1 MLHGIDA
8 VRRSAFA
15 RRQIRENGVSVDD
28 FPPPGKLDRPAA
40 AGDAIS
46 LPPVAGSVALWW
58 FALDRPADEA
68 AALARTL
75 SPEETARAQRFGT
88 ESLRQRW
95 IVGRA
100 TLRMLLAQAL
110 GVAPI
115 DVALARGRRGRPQL
129 AVPSLDFNVS
139 HTCGM
144 ALVGIAATPRKGM
157 RIGVD
162 VEHAERRVNADGLA
176 RKFLSE
182 REQAALAP
190 LMADQ
195 RRRGFLRLWT
205 CKEAMSKATGDA
217 LSAPFRRLDVAH
229 EGGLALAAGPPP
241 YTPAD
246 WTLHAVDIPGG
257 FLGTVAVWRS
267 NPTDDATRA

>member
-15 RRQIRENGVSVDD
+15 RRQIKENGVSVDD
-28 FPPPGKLDRPAA
+28 FPPPGKLDRPPA
-40 AGDAIS
+40 AGTAIS
-46 LPPVAGSVALWW
+46 LPPIAGAVELWW

-68 AALARTL
+68 VALARTL
-75 SPEETARAQRFGT
+75 SSEEVARAQRFGT

-100 TLRMLLAQAL
+100 TLRQLLAQAL
-110 GVAPI
+110 GIAPSE
-115 DVALARGRRGRPQL
+115 VALVRGRRGRPQL
-129 AVPSLDFNVS
+129 VVPSLDFNVS

-144 ALVGIAATPRKGM
+144 ALVGIAATPHAGM

-162 VEHAERRVNADGLA
+162 VEHAQRRINADGLS

-190 LMADQ
+190 LPAEE

-217 LSAPFRRLDVAH
+217 LAAPFRRLDVVQV
-229 EGGLALAAGPPP
+229 GGLALTAGPPP
-241 YTPAD
+241 YSPAD
-246 WTLHAVDIPGG
+246 WALHPVVMPDG
-257 FLGTVAVWRS
+257 FLATVAVWNSVGR
-267 NPTDDATRA
+267 

>member
-15 RRQIRENGVSVDD
+15 RRQTRENGVSVDD

-40 AGDAIS
+40 TGTAIS
-46 LPPVAGSVALWW
+46 LPPVAGPVELWW

-68 AALARTL
+68 EALARTL
-75 SPEETARAQRFGT
+75 SREETARAQRFGT
-88 ESLRQRW
+88 DSLRRRW

-100 TLRMLLAQAL
+100 TLRLLLAQAL
-110 GVAPI
+110 GIAPS
-115 DVALARGRRGRPQL
+115 DVVLARGRRGRPQL

-144 ALVGIAATPRKGM
+144 ALVGIAAMPHNGI

-162 VEHAERRVNADGLA
+162 VEHAQRSVNADGLS

-190 LMADQ
+190 LTAEE

-217 LSAPFRRLDVAH
+217 LSAPFRRLDVAQ

-241 YTPAD
+241 YTPVD
-246 WTLHAVDIPGG
+246 WALHPVVMPDG
-257 FLGTVAVWRS
+257 FLATVAVWDS
-267 NPTDDATRA
+267 AGTRQTS

>member
-15 RRQIRENGVSVDD
+15 RRQIMENGVSVDD
-28 FPPPGKLDRPAA
+28 FPPPGKLDRPPA
-40 AGDAIS
+40 AGTTIS
-46 LPPVAGSVALWW
+46 LPPVAGSVELWW
-58 FALDRPADEA
+58 IALDRPADEA

-75 SPEETARAQRFGT
+75 SSEETARAARFGT
-88 ESLRQRW
+88 ESLRRRW

-100 TLRMLLAQAL
+100 TLRQLLAQAL
-110 GVAPI
+110 GIAPA
-115 DVALARGRRGRPQL
+115 DVTLAKGRRGRPQL

-144 ALVGIAATPRKGM
+144 ALVGIAATPTAGM

-162 VEHAERRVNADGLA
+162 VEHAQRRVNADSLS
-176 RKFLSE
+176 RKFLSA

-190 LMADQ
+190 LAAEE

-217 LSAPFRRLDVAH
+217 LSAPFRHLDVAQD
-229 EGGLALAAGPPP
+229 GGLALVAGPQP
-241 YTPAD
+241 YSPAD
-246 WTLHAVDIPGG
+246 WALHAVEMPEG
-257 FLGTVAVWRS
+257 FLATVAVWDSLGR
-267 NPTDDATRA
+267 